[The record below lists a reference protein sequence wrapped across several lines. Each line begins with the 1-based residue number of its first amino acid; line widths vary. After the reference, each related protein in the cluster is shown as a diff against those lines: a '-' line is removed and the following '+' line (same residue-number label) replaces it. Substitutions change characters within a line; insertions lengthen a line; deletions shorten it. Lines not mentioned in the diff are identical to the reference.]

1 MPTAEELEAQ
11 AAAEGNGGKTIEQL
25 AEEADLEAQDSEV
38 YIEGTTGQLSL
49 AVGGRKPDTSV
60 FKMKGGEVKIR
71 DGQFTKGESVWCRVL
86 LRVDEIKFVDGH
98 DEFGTV
104 NSTKRVHVAKPV
116 HVEREE
122 PVDGE
127 VS

>member
-1 MPTAEELEAQ
+1 MPTAEELETE
-11 AAAEGNGGKTIEQL
+11 AAENGGKTIEQL
-25 AEEADLEAQDSEV
+25 AEEGALEEHDSEV

-49 AVGGRKPDTSV
+49 SVGGRKPDTAV

-122 PVDGE
+122 EDPGE